1 MSVQVINLNGQPEYA
16 VLPYADYQR
25 LLEQAEMLEDVEA
38 YDNARA
44 DLAGGKEELIPS
56 NVALSL
62 IRGDNPIRVWRE
74 YRKLT
79 QIQLAKEAG
88 ITDSFLS
95 QIETGKRKASVVVL
109 SAIASALKLDV
120 DDILR

>member
-44 DLAGGKEELIPS
+44 DLASGKEELIPS

-62 IRGDNPIRVWRE
+62 VRGDNPIRVWRE

-95 QIETGKRKASVVVL
+95 QIEAGKRKASVGVL

>member
-25 LLEQAEMLEDVEA
+25 LLEKAEMLEDVEA

-44 DLAGGKEELIPS
+44 DLASGREELIPS
-56 NVALSL
+56 NVALFL
-62 IRGDNPIRVWRE
+62 VRGDNPIRVWRE

-95 QIETGKRKASVVVL
+95 QIEAGKRKASVAVL

>member
-95 QIETGKRKASVVVL
+95 QIEAGKRKASVVVL